1 MSRRYVTAAE
11 VLPEDLLFAVS
22 KAVNGRACYMW
33 LPAMK
38 SINRARRDA
47 YVVHLCD
54 EGNSA
59 AEIAD
64 QLFISERTV
73 WRILAR
79 EKAHSEPSAGA
90 AGTD

>member
-1 MSRRYVTAAE
+1 MGRRYVGATE
-11 VLPEDLLFAVS
+11 VLSEDLLLAVS

-38 SINRARRDA
+38 SINRGQRDA
-47 YVVHLCD
+47 YVVHLYD

-79 EKAHSEPSAGA
+79 ERARRAPSARAHSEE
-90 AGTD
+90 

>member
-1 MSRRYVTAAE
+1 MGRRYVTAAE
-11 VLPEDLLFAVS
+11 VLPEDLLVAVS
-22 KAVNGRACYMW
+22 KALNGRACYMW

-38 SINRARRDA
+38 SINRGRRDA
-47 YVVHLCD
+47 YAVHLYK

-59 AEIAD
+59 VEIAD

-79 EKAHSEPSAGA
+79 ERARRAPSASA
-90 AGTD
+90 ASEK